1 MQVLLMVK
9 ITCLSRKR
17 LHSLSAD
24 LFVGDCNDDDMDDL
38 FCHTD
43 GGDNSVAAS
52 TVKGKK
58 DDRRH
63 SIPVPHYGLLVRI
76 ALNGSSAPH
85 NYFTTVSS
93 SSSVG

>member
-1 MQVLLMVK
+1 MQVLLVVK

-17 LHSLSAD
+17 LYSLSAD
-24 LFVGDCNDDDMDDL
+24 LFVGGYNDDGMDDL

-58 DDRRH
+58 DDRLH
-63 SIPVPHYGLLVRI
+63 LPPVPHYGLH
-76 ALNGSSAPH
+76 S
-85 NYFTTVSS
+85 
-93 SSSVG
+93 